1 MSRTRIL
8 VALLLTF
15 SLVTAPSFAAVKA
28 GAKCTKAGATANAG
42 GKKFTCIKSG
52 TKLVWNK
59 GVAIK
64 AAAPKP
70 SATPEAKNLLA
81 SDARI
86 APAASLTN
94 LEVCKTEDLTP
105 YFIENGVKVFG
116 NGFPRPTFVINGK
129 KTAKVLVIPMVFSD
143 LPFTDKKQE
152 RGLSDLEHL
161 NQTIP
166 VVIDTFKNLSVG
178 RFELKIDVLPKSE
191 WWVIDSDNPF
201 SGQWGVPNGPALS
214 KIIEK
219 DKKDFNFGV
228 YDTFAFITGIG
239 RPGQSGLGSAQA
251 ARLETK
257 TSKSGIAEAMI
268 MVGTAHQTIWWVHE
282 LGHTLF
288 ALEDLYLFSL
298 AASRSGI
305 ERVDEPSVPT
315 KWDLMADANKPKLL
329 KWNSLLIGWLYD
341 SEVRCINQQKA
352 SVHYLSSVDVSN
364 DPKLLTI
371 NIATG
376 VTLAAEARPGTTDG
390 SGLLLYTINSHIQ
403 QGEGPIL
410 AQNSLVSRGQSKSWL
425 GWQFN
430 VLESNKEGILIEAV
444 KTDIDK
450 FVPPPPKPK
459 SDQPPSKTSK
469 INLTNVEIL
478 STGYLK
484 ARTTWSVSGHES
496 FRVYVIAADDPQKV
510 FFESGIR
517 NGSQNP
523 IAVEISGLP
532 CNRAFQIMAM
542 FFTEQD
548 GKGDRLV
555 RENKDLGVLSCED
568 TTKKP

>member
-28 GAKCTKAGATANAG
+28 GAKCTKAGATANAA

-70 SATPEAKNLLA
+70 SPTPDAKNLLA
-81 SDARI
+81 SDSRI

-129 KTAKVLVIPMVFSD
+129 KTAKVLVIPMVFPD

-201 SGQWGVPNGPALS
+201 SGQWGVTNGPALS

-219 DKKDFNFGV
+219 DKKDFNFGG

-305 ERVDEPSVPT
+305 ERVDELSVPT

-329 KWNSLLIGWLYD
+329 KWNSLLMGWLYD
-341 SEVRCINQQKA
+341 FEVRCINEQKT

-450 FVPPPPKPK
+450 FVPPPPKPQQNNPG
-459 SDQPPSKTSK
+459 QPISPIRVSRGE
-469 INLTNVEIL
+469 VVPD
-478 STGYLK
+478 GFLK
-484 ARTTWSVSGHES
+484 AKATWNVTGHES
-496 FRVYVIAADDPQKV
+496 YRLYITDPVDLQKV
-510 FFESGIR
+510 YFETGYVNDSR
-517 NGSQNP
+517 NP
-523 IAVEISGLP
+523 LVIEIKGLV
-532 CNRAFQIMAM
+532 CNKEFRTMTE
-542 FFTEQD
+542 FFTKKNGE
-548 GKGDRLV
+548 GERLV
-555 RENKDLGVLSCED
+555 IPSLQLRNLSCED

>member
-1 MSRTRIL
+1 MTRSRIL
-8 VALLLTF
+8 MALLLCL
-15 SLVTAPSFAAVKA
+15 SLISAPSFAAVKA
-28 GAKCTKAGATANAG
+28 GAKCTKAGSTATAS
-42 GKKFTCIKSG
+42 GKKFTCVKSG
-52 TKLVWNK
+52 KNLVWNK

-70 SATPEAKNLLA
+70 SPTPEAKNLLA

-219 DKKDFNFGV
+219 DKKDFNFGG

-305 ERVDEPSVPT
+305 ERVDELSVPT

-329 KWNSLLIGWLYD
+329 KWNSLLMGWLYD
-341 SEVRCINQQKA
+341 SEVRCINEQKT

-450 FVPPPPKPK
+450 FVPPPPKPQQ
-459 SDQPPSKTSK
+459 SNPGQPISPIRVTKGD
-469 INLTNVEIL
+469 IVPD
-478 STGYLK
+478 GFLK
-484 ARTTWSVSGHES
+484 AKATWNVTGHES
-496 FRVYVIAADDPQKV
+496 YRLYITDPVDFQKV
-510 FFESGIR
+510 YFETGYVNDSRSPLVI
-517 NGSQNP
+517 
-523 IAVEISGLP
+523 EIKGLV
-532 CNRAFQIMAM
+532 CNKEFRTMTE
-542 FFTEQD
+542 FFTKPNGQGE
-548 GKGDRLV
+548 KLV
-555 RENKDLGVLSCED
+555 IPSTQLRNLSCED